1 MTGPSMQQGEDTN
14 RKKKKAC
21 VMWGPSFNKRSVMEC
36 QGKPAV
42 EDSKNYPDF
51 ETVHPVLP
59 TLWFQINSF
68 PFKLQLATLTG
79 SLSQLFLICQWH
91 FCQNDTKYGSF
102 KEKDH
107 GVFRTLRCQKK
118 KKKSKRTLCRDF
130 LKKKIL
136 THLKMQIPNNARA
149 AVVSVLFSLYKH
161 VCAYTP
167 RALVPC

>member
-1 MTGPSMQQGEDTN
+1 MRKRPYHSTIKHNFCFHERTIHATGGRHKQK
-14 RKKKKAC
+14 KKKKAC
-21 VMWGPSFNKRSVMEC
+21 VMWGPSFNKRSIMEC

-118 KKKSKRTLCRDF
+118 KKKKAKGLCAEIF
-130 LKKKIL
+130 FKKK
-136 THLKMQIPNNARA
+136 
-149 AVVSVLFSLYKH
+149 FSH
-161 VCAYTP
+161 T
-167 RALVPC
+167 